1 MLKHYFLFAV
11 FLLSIS
17 CSEIEEAVPYK
28 QVNKDQELVINIG
41 SEPYTIDPSVNVTA
55 DTLIYLTHIFEGLV
69 NKDKD
74 GKIIPA
80 VAKSWNVSS
89 DGLVYTFHLRNDAYW
104 SDGNPVVAKDF
115 VYSFRRLF
123 DPQIKSKYA
132 YQYNIIKNAKAINS
146 GEIET
151 KYLGVEAID
160 DYTLEIILELPLTY
174 FLEILAYPTFYPL
187 REDII
192 SLYGSNWTK
201 SPETFIGNGPFKVTK
216 RDFNKSIVMERNE
229 FYWNKAEVYPKKLE
243 FILTNNNN
251 YSANAVLNNELHFS
265 RNFPREN
272 IISLNKSGYIHN
284 VPRVA
289 SYFYF
294 INITN
299 SVLSDI
305 NVRKALSLVIDRN
318 YIVENI
324 TKGDERPAGAL
335 VPYGVSGFFGD
346 FRENGGDYI
355 DLTKGS
361 YDDNVKEAKRLMMLA
376 GYPNGSGFPTLT
388 FKTTHGVHKYIFQA
402 IQKMWKEHLGI
413 DVVLEELEWSDLVTQ
428 RFDKNIEIASGG
440 WNGDFDDPINF
451 LSLFLSYSANNNSV
465 YSNNRYD
472 DLIRSATLITDPSH
486 RMLSMHKAEELLIKD
501 MAIIPIYFYNE
512 PLLVSPK
519 LKGVQYDSMGKHS
532 FSKAYLE

>member
-1 MLKHYFLFAV
+1 MLKYYFLFVV
-11 FLLSIS
+11 FVLFIS
-17 CSEIEEAVPYK
+17 CSKIDNVVSQNQANRN
-28 QVNKDQELVINIG
+28 QTLIINIG
-41 SEPYTIDPSVNVTA
+41 SEPYTLDPSFNVTA

-69 NKDKD
+69 NKDKY

-80 VAKSWNVSS
+80 AAKSWNVSS
-89 DGLVYTFHLRNDAYW
+89 DGLVYTFHLRDDAYW
-104 SDGNPVVAKDF
+104 SDGNPVIAKDF

-123 DPQIKSKYA
+123 DPQVKSKYA
-132 YQYNIIKNAKAINS
+132 YQYSVIKNAKAINS
-146 GEIET
+146 GEIEI

-174 FLEILAYPTFYPL
+174 FLEILSYPTFYPL

-192 SLYGSNWTK
+192 TLYGTNWT
-201 SPETFIGNGPFKVTK
+201 SSAQTLVGNGPFKVTE
-216 RDFNKSIVMERNE
+216 RVLDKSIIMERNE
-229 FYWNKAEVYPKKLE
+229 FYWDKDNVYPSRLE
-243 FILTNNNN
+243 FVLTNNNY
-251 YSANAVLNNELHFS
+251 YSMRSVMEEKIYFS
-265 RNFPREN
+265 RNFPREE
-272 IISLNKSGYIHN
+272 IASLDKSGYIKN

-289 SYFYF
+289 TYYYF
-294 INITN
+294 INVTN
-299 SVLSDI
+299 EVLSDI
-305 NVRKALSLVIDRN
+305 NIRKALSLAIDRN

-324 TKGDERPAGAL
+324 TKTGERPAGAL

-355 DLTKGS
+355 DLTKEN
-361 YDDNVKEAKRLMMLA
+361 YANNVKEAKRLMMLA
-376 GYPNGSGFPTLT
+376 GYMNGVGFPTLT
-388 FKTTHGVHKYIFQA
+388 FKTTHGVHKYIFDA

-413 DVVLEELEWSDLVTQ
+413 NVVLEELEWADLVTQ

-451 LSLFLSYSANNNSV
+451 LSIFLSYSANNNSV

-472 DLIRSATLITDPSH
+472 DLIKSATLITDPSH
-486 RMLSMHKAEELLIKD
+486 RMLTMYKAEELLIRD